1 MKVITL
7 NKKDFLSK
15 CKELINEV
23 DVAPDL
29 VIGILNGGGYLVE
42 AFKEDVHY
50 KTKRFEQIKLQR
62 VVESIKNNPIL
73 KILFKLLPYIIL
85 DKLRNHE
92 SIKDRKSID
101 SMNLVEL
108 ANIKIDL
115 KIASSSNNKLI
126 KTILIIDDAID
137 TGKTMFVV
145 KNKLRK
151 MFPDAK
157 IKIAVISWTLE
168 ASIIAPDYYIYK
180 NILVRFPWS
189 KDYKG
194 KDFEKKSFSS

>member
-23 DVAPDL
+23 DLAPDL

>member
-108 ANIKIDL
+108 ANIKIDF
-115 KIASSSNNKLI
+115 KISSTSNNKLI

-137 TGKTMFVV
+137 TGRTVFVV
-145 KNKLRK
+145 KSNLKK
-151 MFPDAK
+151 VFPEVE

>member
-1 MKVITL
+1 MSDQIW
-7 NKKDFLSK
+7 KKDFLSK

-108 ANIKIDL
+108 ANIKIDF
-115 KIASSSNNKLI
+115 KISSTSNNKLI

-137 TGKTMFVV
+137 TGRTVFVV
-145 KNKLRK
+145 KSNLKK
-151 MFPDAK
+151 VFPEVE

>member
-108 ANIKIDL
+108 ANIKIDF
-115 KIASSSNNKLI
+115 KISSTSNNKLI

-137 TGKTMFVV
+137 TGRTVFVV
-145 KNKLRK
+145 KSNLKK
-151 MFPDAK
+151 VFPEVE

-168 ASIIAPDYYIYK
+168 TSIITPHYYIYK